1 MKPFRLHARRAGV
14 LVPVALAAA
23 GVALLAGGPAGP
35 DSGAAGDRY
44 RAGER
49 AVERRALPGDD
60 VATVRARG
68 LAHARALGLPT
79 GSRARATRVVDR
91 FAGHDLDEVVIR
103 DEAGRR
109 LTIVRMRPDGRL
121 VAAVRLGWRARGGA
135 TIDQGRAESRASDAA
150 RSAGL
155 AIGGRPAIARD
166 VDGGWRA
173 TWGRTVDGI
182 AVLGDGASVTLFA
195 DGALHAV
202 AERRRP
208 LAPEPAAVLGR
219 ATAER
224 LARERLATLLGAA
237 YAEQATIV
245 DLDLAW
251 VAPNDTFDAAA
262 PDAPDPVLR
271 LAWVARARTHGALVE
286 RLRALELYL
295 DAGDGA
301 LLGGDLLR

>member
-1 MKPFRLHARRAGV
+1 MTPLRVNARRAGV
-14 LVPVALAAA
+14 LLPVALAVA

-35 DSGAAGDRY
+35 APGAAGDRY

-49 AVERRALPGDD
+49 AVERRALPADD
-60 VATVRARG
+60 VAIVRARG
-68 LAHARALGLPT
+68 LAHARSLGLPT

-91 FAGHDLDEVVIR
+91 FAGHDLDEVVVR
-103 DEAGRR
+103 NEAGDR
-109 LTIVRMRPDGRL
+109 LAIVRMRLDGRL
-121 VAAVRLGWRARGGA
+121 VAAVRLGWRDRDGA
-135 TIDQGRAESRASDAA
+135 SIDQGRAAFRAADVA

-155 AIGGRPAIARD
+155 VVGGRPAVARD

-195 DGALHAV
+195 DGTLHAV

-219 ATAER
+219 ETAER
-224 LARERLATLLGAA
+224 LARERLATLLGDPD
-237 YAEQATIV
+237 AEQATV
-245 DLDLAW
+245 VGLDLAW
-251 VAPNDTFDAAA
+251 VAPNDTFDSAA

>member
-1 MKPFRLHARRAGV
+1 MTPFRLHSRRAGV
-14 LVPVALAAA
+14 LVPVALAVA

-35 DSGAAGDRY
+35 IPGAAGDRY
-44 RAGER
+44 RAGEP
-49 AVERRALPGDD
+49 AVDRRALPADD

-91 FAGHDLDEVVIR
+91 FAGHALDEVVIS
-103 DEAGRR
+103 DEAGER
-109 LTIVRMRPDGRL
+109 LAIVRMQPDGHL
-121 VAAVRLGWRARGGA
+121 VAAVRLGWRARDGA
-135 TIDQGRAESRASDAA
+135 AIDQGRASARAAAAA

-155 AIGGRPAIARD
+155 GVGAQPAVARD

-173 TWGRTVDGI
+173 TWGRSADGI

-195 DGALHAV
+195 DGTLHAV

-208 LAPEPAAVLGR
+208 LAPEPAAILDREKV
-219 ATAER
+219 ER
-224 LARERLATLLGAA
+224 LARERLATLLGDADAA
-237 YAEQATIV
+237 QATIV